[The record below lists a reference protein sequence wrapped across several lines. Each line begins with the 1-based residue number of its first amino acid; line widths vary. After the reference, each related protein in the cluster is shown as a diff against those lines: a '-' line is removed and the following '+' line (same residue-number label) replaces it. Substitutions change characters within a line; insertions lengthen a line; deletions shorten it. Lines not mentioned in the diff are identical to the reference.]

1 MNYSEIV
8 DLALGYADRQDTEVT
23 SRIDLFIKV
32 AEARINRTLMT
43 LDMSCRAKTPMASTT
58 EYYPLPRNYS
68 VMRSIKV
75 IDETNSTSRVTL
87 LQVNPEQMAN
97 LVNNG
102 ETQFP
107 CYTVISGNIHVQPFY
122 DSTHSLEID
131 YFQTLPP
138 LSTSITTNWLSDSN
152 PDTYIFGLLVE
163 INSFIK
169 DANSATMWD
178 ARFNQAL
185 SEITNNDSKSTWSGT
200 SLTTF
205 PG

>member
-1 MNYSEIV
+1 MNYSDIV
-8 DLALGYADRQDTEVT
+8 NLTLGYADRQDDEVT
-23 SRIDLFIKV
+23 SRIDLFIQV
-32 AEARINRTLMT
+32 TEARINRVLMT
-43 LDMSCRAKTPMASTT
+43 LDMSSRAKTLMDASV
-58 EYYPLPRNYS
+58 EYYPLPTNYS

-75 IDETNSTSRVTL
+75 IDNTNSASRVTL

-107 CYTVISGNIHVQPFY
+107 CYTIISGNIHVQPFY
-122 DSTHSLEID
+122 DDTHSLEID

-138 LSTSITTNWLSDSN
+138 LSANLTNNWLSDSN
-152 PDTYIFGLLVE
+152 PDVYVFGLLVE

-169 DANSATMWD
+169 DGEATSLWD
-178 ARFNQAL
+178 GRFQQAM
-185 SEITNNDSKSTWSGT
+185 SEITLNDAKSTWSGT

>member
-1 MNYSEIV
+1 MNYSDIV
-8 DLALGYADRQDTEVT
+8 NLTLGYADRQDAEVT
-23 SRIDLFIKV
+23 SRMDLFIQV
-32 AEARINRTLMT
+32 TEARINRVLMT
-43 LDMSCRAKTPMASTT
+43 LDMSSRAKTLMDASI
-58 EYYPLPRNYS
+58 EYYPLPTNYS

-75 IDETNSTSRVTL
+75 IDNTNSASRVTL

-107 CYTVISGNIHVQPFY
+107 CYTIISGNIHVQPFY
-122 DSTHSLEID
+122 DDTHSLEID

-138 LSTSITTNWLSDSN
+138 LSSSITTNWLSDSN
-152 PDTYIFGLLVE
+152 PDAYVFGLLVE

-169 DANSATMWD
+169 DGEATSLWD
-178 ARFNQAL
+178 GRFQQAM
-185 SEITNNDSKSTWSGT
+185 SEITLNDAKSTWSGT

>member
-23 SRIDLFIKV
+23 SRVDLFIKV

-58 EYYPLPRNYS
+58 EYYPLPSNYS

-75 IDETNSTSRVTL
+75 IDETNSASRVTL

-107 CYTVISGNIHVQPFY
+107 CYTVISGNIQVQPFY
-122 DSTHSLEID
+122 DNTHSLEID
-131 YFQTLPP
+131 YFKTIPP
-138 LSTSITTNWLSDSN
+138 LSSSITTNWLSDSN
-152 PDTYIFGLLVE
+152 PDTYVFGLLVE
-163 INSFIK
+163 INSFVK
-169 DANSATMWD
+169 DAEASTLWD
-178 ARFNQAL
+178 GRFQQAM
-185 SEITNNDSKSTWSGT
+185 SEITLNDAKSTWSGT

-205 PG
+205 AG